1 MTLDAGTG
9 CVHIAPGHGQDD
21 YEIGLKHG
29 LDIYNPV
36 DGQASSPL
44 TSRVPEASSY
54 SRRTTDNRTAQTTAR
69 SSLRKIRHSYPHCWR
84 CKSYHIQG
92 HGAVVRLDG
101 GRRSEEKALKAIEN
115 DVKWIPSWGR
125 ERIYNMILNRPD
137 WCLSRQR
144 AWGVPIP
151 ALRCTGCGESF
162 LDVRL
167 IDSLVT
173 AFEKE
178 GADVWFEKDLKDL
191 LPDGVR
197 CPKCASDSFE
207 KEDDILD
214 VWFDSGV
221 SFAAVVEK
229 RENLQ
234 FPADLYLEGSDQHR
248 GWFHS
253 SLLACEGT
261 RSVAPY
267 KAYSRM
273 GSS

>member
-1 MTLDAGTG
+1 MQVA
-9 CVHIAPGHGQDD
+9 
-21 YEIGLKHG
+21 
-29 LDIYNPV
+29 
-36 DGQASSPL
+36 
-44 TSRVPEASSY
+44 
-54 SRRTTDNRTAQTTAR
+54 
-69 SSLRKIRHSYPHCWR
+69 
-84 CKSYHIQG
+84 YHIQG

-267 KAYSRM
+267 KAVLTHGFVVDSQGRKM
-273 GSS
+273 SKSIGNVIALKGHKQVRGRGFGALGRRRGLTRG